1 MPGTK
6 EIRSK
11 IASVKSTQ
19 KITKAMQMVA
29 TSKMRRAQERMRL
42 ARPYAQKM
50 RNVIG
55 HLTEAN
61 PDYRHPFLVT
71 REPKAVGFI
80 VISTD
85 RGLAGAL
92 NANVFKQT
100 LLLMREW
107 QGKGAQVSLC
117 IIGTKGLAFFRRLSV
132 PILANVSHL
141 GDRPHV
147 KDLIGTVKV
156 MLDAYR
162 AGALDRLLLVN
173 AQFVNTM
180 TQRAAVEQLLPIEAL
195 DTEGLQEHWDYI
207 YEPEAAYILDGLL
220 MRYIESQVYRAA
232 VENVASEMAARMV
245 AMKAASDN
253 AGKLI
258 TELQLI
264 YNKARQAAITKRS
277 EEHTSELQS
286 QSNLV
291 CRLLLEKKKKKSKKR
306 PHLSIEVQ
314 AAFNSIR

>member
-29 TSKMRRAQERMRL
+29 TSKMRRAQERMRQ
-42 ARPYAQKM
+42 ARPYAEKM

-71 REPKAVGFI
+71 REPRAVGVI
-80 VISTD
+80 VVSTD

-100 LLLMREW
+100 LMLMREW
-107 QGKGAQVSLC
+107 QGKGAGVSLC
-117 IIGTKGLAFFRRLSV
+117 LIGTKGLNFFRRLPVS
-132 PILANVSHL
+132 ILSNVSGL

-162 AGALDRLLLVN
+162 AGELDRLLLVS
-173 AQFVNTM
+173 AHFVNTM
-180 TQRAAVEQLLPIEAL
+180 TQKPAVAQLLPIEAL
-195 DTEGLQEHWDYI
+195 DTAGLAEHWDYI
-207 YEPEAAYILDGLL
+207 YEPDAAGVLDQLL

-232 VENVASEMAARMV
+232 VENVAAEMAARMV

-258 TELQLI
+258 NELQLI
-264 YNKARQAAITKRS
+264 YNKARQAAITKEIS
-277 EEHTSELQS
+277 EI
-286 QSNLV
+286 V
-291 CRLLLEKKKKKSKKR
+291 GG
-306 PHLSIEVQ
+306 
-314 AAFNSIR
+314 AAAV

>member
-42 ARPYAQKM
+42 ARPYAVKI

-55 HLTEAN
+55 HLTQAN
-61 PDYRHPFLVT
+61 PDYRHPFLAE
-71 REPKAVGFI
+71 RAPQAVGLI

-92 NANVFKQT
+92 NANIFKQT
-100 LLLMREW
+100 LQLIREW
-107 QGKGAQVSLC
+107 QGKGATVSLC
-117 IIGTKGLAFFRRLSV
+117 LLGTKGLNFFRRLSV
-132 PILANVSHL
+132 PILAQVTGL

-147 KDLIGTVKV
+147 KDLIGAVKV

-162 AGALDRLLLVN
+162 EGRLDRLYLVN

-180 TQRAAVEQLLPIEAL
+180 TQKPAVEQLLPVQAL

-207 YEPEAAYILDGLL
+207 YEPEAAAILDGLL
-220 MRYIESQVYRAA
+220 MRYIESQVYRGA

-258 TELQLI
+258 QELQLI
-264 YNKARQAAITKRS
+264 YNKARQAAITKELS
-277 EEHTSELQS
+277 EI
-286 QSNLV
+286 V
-291 CRLLLEKKKKKSKKR
+291 GG
-306 PHLSIEVQ
+306 
-314 AAFNSIR
+314 AAAV

>member
-29 TSKMRRAQERMRL
+29 TSKMRRAQERMRH
-42 ARPYAQKM
+42 ARPYAEQM
-50 RNVIG
+50 RNVLG

-71 REPKAVGFI
+71 REPKAVGII

-92 NANVFKQT
+92 NANVFRQT
-100 LLLMREW
+100 LTLMREW
-107 QGKGAQVSLC
+107 QGKGATVSLC
-117 IIGTKGLAFFRRLSV
+117 LIGSKGMSFFRRLGV
-132 PILANVSHL
+132 PILAAVANL

-156 MLDAYR
+156 MLDGYR
-162 AGALDRLLLVN
+162 AGQLDRLFLVS
-173 AQFVNTM
+173 AHFVNTM
-180 TQRAAVEQLLPIEAL
+180 TQQPAVEQLLPIEAI

-207 YEPEAAYILDGLL
+207 YEPDAAGVLDVLL
-220 MRYIESQVYRAA
+220 MRYIESQVYRGA

-245 AMKAASDN
+245 AMGAASDN

-258 TELQLI
+258 NELQLI
-264 YNKARQAAITKRS
+264 YNKARQAAITKELS
-277 EEHTSELQS
+277 EI
-286 QSNLV
+286 V
-291 CRLLLEKKKKKSKKR
+291 GG
-306 PHLSIEVQ
+306 
-314 AAFNSIR
+314 AAAV

>member
-6 EIRSK
+6 EIRTK

-29 TSKMRRAQERMRL
+29 TSKMRRAQDRMKL
-42 ARPYAQKM
+42 ARPYAEKIRQ
-50 RNVIG
+50 VIG
-55 HLTEAN
+55 HLTQAN
-61 PDYRHPFLVT
+61 PDYRHPYLIE
-71 REPKAVGFI
+71 REPKSIGII

-85 RGLAGAL
+85 RGLAGGL
-92 NANVFKQT
+92 NANIFKQV
-100 LLLMREW
+100 LLLTREW

-117 IIGTKGLAFFRRLSV
+117 LIGSKGLTFFRRLQM
-132 PILANVSHL
+132 PILAQVTGL

-147 KDLIGTVKV
+147 KDLIGTIKV

-162 AGALDRLLLVN
+162 DGQIDRLFLVN

-180 TQRAAVEQLLPIEAL
+180 TQKPNVEQLLPIEAVDL
-195 DTEGLQEHWDYI
+195 EGLQEHWDYI
-207 YEPEAAYILDGLL
+207 YEPDAREILDGLL
-220 MRYIESQVYRAA
+220 MRYIESQVYRGA

-258 TELQLI
+258 HELQLV
-264 YNKARQAAITKRS
+264 YNKARQAAIT
-277 EEHTSELQS
+277 TELAEI
-286 QSNLV
+286 V
-291 CRLLLEKKKKKSKKR
+291 GG
-306 PHLSIEVQ
+306 
-314 AAFNSIR
+314 AAAV

>member
-6 EIRSK
+6 EIRAK
-11 IASVKSTQ
+11 ITSVKSTQ

-50 RNVIG
+50 RDVIG

-61 PDYRHPFLVT
+61 PDYHHPFLVA
-71 REPKAVGFI
+71 REPKAVGII
-80 VISTD
+80 VVSTD

-92 NANVFKQT
+92 NANVFRQT
-100 LLLMREW
+100 LHLMREW
-107 QGKGAQVSLC
+107 ESKGATVSLC
-117 IIGTKGLAFFRRLSV
+117 LIGTKGLNFFRRLGT
-132 PILANVSHL
+132 PILASVTGL
-141 GDRPHV
+141 GDKPHV

-162 AGALDRLLLVN
+162 EGRLDRLFLVN

-180 TQRAAVEQLLPIEAL
+180 TQKPAVEQLLPIEAM
-195 DTEGLQEHWDYI
+195 DTEGLPEHWDYI
-207 YEPEAAYILDGLL
+207 YEPDAAAILDGLL

-245 AMKAASDN
+245 AMKAATDN

-258 TELQLI
+258 NELQLI
-264 YNKARQAAITKRS
+264 YNKARQAAITKEIS
-277 EEHTSELQS
+277 EI
-286 QSNLV
+286 V
-291 CRLLLEKKKKKSKKR
+291 GG
-306 PHLSIEVQ
+306 
-314 AAFNSIR
+314 AAAV

>member
-6 EIRSK
+6 EIRTK

-29 TSKMRRAQERMRL
+29 TSKMRRAQERMKL

-61 PDYRHPFLVT
+61 PDYKHPFLQERDV
-71 REPKAVGFI
+71 KGVGII
-80 VISTD
+80 VVSTD
-85 RGLAGAL
+85 RGLAGGL
-92 NANVFKQT
+92 NANIFKQT

-107 QGKGAQVSLC
+107 QGKGVKVSLC
-117 IIGTKGLAFFRRLSV
+117 IIGSKGIAFFRRLDAK
-132 PILANVSHL
+132 ILGNVSGL
-141 GDRPHV
+141 GDRPHI

-156 MLDAYR
+156 MLDAYKS
-162 AGALDRLLLVN
+162 GEIDRLFLIN
-173 AQFVNTM
+173 AQFLNTM
-180 TQRAAVEQLLPIEAL
+180 TQKPTVEQLLPVVAT
-195 DTEGLQEHWDYI
+195 DTDGLAEHWDYI
-207 YEPEAAYILDGLL
+207 YEPDAKTILEGLL

-258 TELQLI
+258 GELQLI
-264 YNKARQAAITKRS
+264 YNKARQAAITKELS
-277 EEHTSELQS
+277 EI
-286 QSNLV
+286 V
-291 CRLLLEKKKKKSKKR
+291 GG
-306 PHLSIEVQ
+306 
-314 AAFNSIR
+314 AAAV

>member
-19 KITKAMQMVA
+19 KITRAMQMVA

-42 ARPYAQKM
+42 ARPYADKM

-71 REPKAVGFI
+71 REPRAVGLI
-80 VISTD
+80 VISSD

-100 LLLMREW
+100 LHLLREW
-107 QGKGAQVSLC
+107 QGKGATVSLC
-117 IIGTKGLAFFRRLSV
+117 LIGAKGLNFFRRLSA
-132 PILANVSHL
+132 PILANVSGL

-162 AGALDRLLLVN
+162 KGEIDRLFLVN

-180 TQRAAVEQLLPIEAL
+180 TQRPAVTPLLPIEAI
-195 DTEGLQEHWDYI
+195 DTEELQEHWDYI
-207 YEPEAAYILDGLL
+207 YEPDAAGILDGLL
-220 MRYIESQVYRAA
+220 MRYIESQVYRGA

-245 AMKAASDN
+245 AMKAATDN

-258 TELQLI
+258 NELQLI
-264 YNKARQAAITKRS
+264 YNKARQAAITKEIS
-277 EEHTSELQS
+277 EI
-286 QSNLV
+286 V
-291 CRLLLEKKKKKSKKR
+291 GG
-306 PHLSIEVQ
+306 
-314 AAFNSIR
+314 AAAV

>member
-6 EIRSK
+6 EIRTK

-29 TSKMRRAQERMRL
+29 TSKMRRAQERMKL

-61 PDYRHPFLVT
+61 PDYKHPFLQERDV
-71 REPKAVGFI
+71 KGVGII
-80 VISTD
+80 VVSTD
-85 RGLAGAL
+85 RGLAGGL
-92 NANVFKQT
+92 NANTFKQT
-100 LLLMREW
+100 LMLMREW
-107 QGKGAQVSLC
+107 QGKGANVSLC
-117 IIGTKGLAFFRRLSV
+117 VIGSKGIAFFRRLDV
-132 PILANVSHL
+132 KILGNVAGL
-141 GDRPHV
+141 GDRPHI

-162 AGALDRLLLVN
+162 NGEIDRLFLVN
-173 AQFVNTM
+173 AQFLNTM
-180 TQRAAVEQLLPIEAL
+180 TQKPTVEQLLPVVAT
-195 DTEGLQEHWDYI
+195 DTEGLAEHWDYI
-207 YEPEAAYILDGLL
+207 YEPEAKTILEGLL

-258 TELQLI
+258 GELQLI
-264 YNKARQAAITKRS
+264 YNKARQAAITKELS
-277 EEHTSELQS
+277 EI
-286 QSNLV
+286 V
-291 CRLLLEKKKKKSKKR
+291 GG
-306 PHLSIEVQ
+306 
-314 AAFNSIR
+314 AAAV